1 LSHDLI
7 PRGSIGSLS
16 LGNIVTTMDIYLND
30 DTQFEDVDGIQIHS
44 ECLSQDFDDIAW
56 EPELDDTPEVDPNDD
71 MFGYYK

>member
-1 LSHDLI
+1 
-7 PRGSIGSLS
+7 
-16 LGNIVTTMDIYLND
+16 MDIYLND
-30 DTQFEDVDGIQIHS
+30 DTQFEDELDGIQIHS